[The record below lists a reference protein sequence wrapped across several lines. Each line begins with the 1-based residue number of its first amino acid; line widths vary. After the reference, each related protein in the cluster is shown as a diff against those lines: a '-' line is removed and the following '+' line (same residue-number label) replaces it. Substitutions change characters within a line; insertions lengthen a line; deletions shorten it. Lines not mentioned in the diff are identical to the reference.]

1 LKGVK
6 IKMKNKTKI
15 QDVFNGE
22 LVSVWTDDEFV
33 TLHMGLSTIALPIE
47 EFDSFK
53 EDIKNLY
60 NSLYDL

>member
-1 LKGVK
+1 
-6 IKMKNKTKI
+6 MKNKTKI
-15 QDVFNGE
+15 QDVFDGKIIDVWEDGE
-22 LVSVWTDDEFV
+22 FI
-33 TLHMGLSTIALPIE
+33 TLALGLSTIAFPIE